1 MMARWL
7 LLPLVATS
15 ATTRLTRPAA
25 KQAFFVLKR
34 GHSGS
39 TWLSALLLNLPLTYF
54 FDELVGARPTSTPR
68 SSRPSS
74 SKPCGR
80 LQDGARRP
88 SGASRRATPPC
99 KSAGR
104 TADTCQLNAIG
115 FSFSPLLGGR
125 RRLRPGIASTLQG
138 VITKTRAK
146 PILFLRTN
154 VVKLSR
160 AVNGDKTA
168 LRIAGVHRQLLR
180 HRTPHRG
187 NWSLPLFVKSVND
200 AIRRNNDLLGIRS
213 KVRAEWLVVYYER
226 LQTDTADVMDS
237 IRRLLVMPRMD
248 SKMLARAPGKKTTSD
263 DLRDVVFNFR
273 ELEAF
278 AEGRYAAAVRVE
290 DAARGDA
297 DGPPRDA
304 GALA

>member
-1 MMARWL
+1 MMARRL

-54 FDELVGARPTSTPR
+54 FDELVGASANFDAKKLEAIFVQALR
-68 SSRPSS
+68 
-74 SKPCGR
+74 
-80 LQDGARRP
+80 AP
-88 SGASRRATPPC
+88 SGRGQSPEWS
-99 KSAGR
+99 KSSGDPAVR
-104 TADTCQLNAIG
+104 NCWQNRDKCQLNAIG
-115 FSFSPLLGGR
+115 FSFSPLLRGR
-125 RRLRPGIASTLQG
+125 RRLRPGISATLQG
-138 VITKTRAK
+138 VVAKTRAK

-168 LRIAGVHRQLLR
+168 LRVAGVHRQLLR

-200 AIRRNNDLLGIRS
+200 AIRRNNDLLSIRS
-213 KVRAEWLVVYYER
+213 KVHAEWLVVYYER
-226 LQTDTADVMDS
+226 LQTNTAEVMDS

-273 ELEAF
+273 ELEQAL
-278 AEGRYAAAVRVE
+278 EGRYNSPCVLKMLREVRPTVHPVCE
-290 DAARGDA
+290 V
-297 DGPPRDA
+297 
-304 GALA
+304 LA

>member
-1 MMARWL
+1 MLEEPRDL
-7 LLPLVATS
+7 
-15 ATTRLTRPAA
+15 
-25 KQAFFVLKR
+25 
-34 GHSGS
+34 S
-39 TWLSALLLNLPLTYF
+39 TEC
-54 FDELVGARPTSTPR
+54 D
-68 SSRPSS
+68 
-74 SKPCGR
+74 
-80 LQDGARRP
+80 
-88 SGASRRATPPC
+88 
-99 KSAGR
+99 
-104 TADTCQLNAIG
+104 G
-115 FSFSPLLGGR
+115 FSFSPLLRG
-125 RRLRPGIASTLQG
+125 RRLRRASLRHQRCP
-138 VITKTRAK
+138 KTRAK

-213 KVRAEWLVVYYER
+213 KVTAEWLVVYYER

-263 DLRDVVFNFR
+263 DLRDVVFNFN
-273 ELEAF
+273 ELEA
-278 AEGRYAAAVRVE
+278 ALEGRYHNPCVLKMLREVTPTVHPVC
-290 DAARGDA
+290 DV
-297 DGPPRDA
+297 
-304 GALA
+304 LA

>member
-25 KQAFFVLKR
+25 KQAFVVLKR

-54 FDELVGARPTSTPR
+54 FDELVGASANFDAKKLEAIFVQALR
-68 SSRPSS
+68 
-74 SKPCGR
+74 
-80 LQDGARRP
+80 AP
-88 SGASRRATPPC
+88 SGRGASPEWSKSTGDPAVRNCWQNRA
-99 KSAGR
+99 
-104 TADTCQLNAIG
+104 TCQLNAIG
-115 FSFSPLLGGR
+115 FSFSPLLRGR
-125 RRLRPGIASTLQG
+125 RRLRPGISSTLQG

-168 LRIAGVHRQLLR
+168 LKVAGVHRQLLR
-180 HRTPHRG
+180 HRAPHRG

-226 LQTDTADVMDS
+226 LQTDTAEVMDS
-237 IRRLLVMPRMD
+237 IRRLLVIPRMD
-248 SKMLARAPGKKTTSD
+248 KNVLVRTPGRKTTSD
-263 DLRDVVFNFR
+263 DLRDVVFNFG
-273 ELEAF
+273 ELEDAL
-278 AEGRYAAAVRVE
+278 EGRYNSPCVLKMLREVRPTVHPVC
-290 DAARGDA
+290 GV
-297 DGPPRDA
+297 
-304 GALA
+304 LA